1 MANIILQISDKVS
14 IEIENPTDVMEK
26 YSQDFYT
33 YYEHEY
39 EKYFEDGEITDNKL
53 REEVLEE
60 HFKDSKNTKLSD
72 VLVKVA
78 LLDNFYRTRI
88 PVNNIV
94 PIARHIQAM
103 NIDER
108 LHNEE
113 IDVDLVNDIAYG
125 TSEYKKKIFEKED
138 EDAEDL
144 NIKISNV
151 YSFASKYCSWH
162 NPEYPIADSYSKGM
176 LFYINK
182 ADPFYKIDDDK
193 MPSKVSLND
202 YRVFYEM
209 YMAFKKHYF
218 RNTPDISN
226 KKIDTY
232 LWKYAQNKI
241 IDLKDNNLKC
251 IVDLKK
257 GNERLSDYIKIES
270 EMPSDLKK
278 KYNQK

>member
-1 MANIILQISDKVS
+1 MEKITLQISDKVS
-14 IEIENPTDVMEK
+14 IEIDNPTDVMEN
-26 YSQDFYT
+26 YSQEFYT

-39 EKYFEDGEITDNKL
+39 EINFEEGELTDNKL
-53 REEVLEE
+53 REVVLEKR
-60 HFKDSKNTKLSD
+60 FKGSKNTDLQK
-72 VLVKVA
+72 VLIKVA

-108 LHNEE
+108 LYNEE

-125 TSEYKKKIFEKED
+125 TSKYKKKIFDKEK

-182 ADPFYKIDDDK
+182 AEPFCEI
-193 MPSKVSLND
+193 PSKVSLND

-218 RNTPDISN
+218 GNTPDISN

-232 LWKYAQNKI
+232 LWKYAQIKI
-241 IDLKDNNLKC
+241 IDLKKNNLKC